1 MKHAIQHKTPAF
13 ASLRVLI
20 LDAIPFRRD
29 RLVNALNAIGIFSVT
44 QSPDCASALD
54 VLSSSCHRFDIV
66 LCDMQMKDIDEMEFI
81 YHAAHCNVGGFI
93 LMSAVKDALF
103 YSEQIIAEG
112 RGSPVLG
119 ILHRAMDT
127 GCLQHLLSSY
137 LATNAAAPSHTEKPW
152 LPQWTRND
160 LVAALNGNQFEPY
173 FQPKIDLDTGMPT
186 CVEILARWH
195 HPDLGILPPSQ
206 FIELMEQ
213 HRVIDQLTGSLLVQS
228 LSCAKQCAAQGN
240 DIGFAINV
248 SPITL
253 QDARTPSRVGALV
266 KECGLCPEQITIEV
280 TETASSKRFT
290 AVLESLT
297 RLRMQGFEI
306 SVDDF
311 GMGYSSLQLLSQM
324 PFTELKIDRSFV
336 SDVSS
341 RAKSIAILESVV
353 HLAGKL
359 SLRTVAEGIETTD
372 ELQFIRS
379 LGVGTGQ
386 GFLLG
391 RPMGQK
397 NLIHYLEDASSL
409 EGLFQTDGVPPRGCD
424 RLVRGT
430 LSGPSHNTTTTLESK
445 QHESTHIQTLWQIAR
460 DRVRR
465 RAPPHTEG
473 R

>member
-1 MKHAIQHKTPAF
+1 MKHATQHKTPSF
-13 ASLRVLI
+13 GSLRVLI
-20 LDAIPFRRD
+20 LDDIPFRRHS
-29 RLVNALNAIGIFSVT
+29 LVPALNDIGIFSIIL
-44 QSPDCASALD
+44 SPDCASALD
-54 VLSSSCHRFDIV
+54 VLSSSDCRVDIV
-66 LCDMQMKDIDEMEFI
+66 LCDMRMKDIEEMEFI

-93 LMSAVKDALF
+93 LMPAVTDAPF
-103 YSEQIIAEG
+103 CSEQVIAEG
-112 RGSPVLG
+112 RGSSVLG
-119 ILHRAMDT
+119 LLHRATDT

-137 LATNAAAPSHTEKPW
+137 LASTTAAPRNTEEPC

-195 HPDLGILPPSQ
+195 HPDFGILPPTQ

-213 HRVIDQLTGSLLVQS
+213 HRLIDQLTGCLLMQS
-228 LSCAKQCAAQGN
+228 LSCAKQCAAKGN

-248 SPITL
+248 SPVTL
-253 QDARTPSRVGALV
+253 QDSRTPSRVGALV
-266 KECGLCPEQITIEV
+266 RECGLCPEQITIEV
-280 TETASSKRFT
+280 TETASSKNFT

-336 SDVSS
+336 TDVPS
-341 RAKSIAILESVV
+341 RAKSAAILESVIL
-353 HLAGKL
+353 LAEKL
-359 SLRTVAEGIETTD
+359 NLHTVAEGIETTD

-397 NLIHYLEDASSL
+397 NLIHYLEDESSL
-409 EGLFQTDGVPPRGCD
+409 ERLFQADWVSPNRCD
-424 RLVRGT
+424 EQRQV
-430 LSGPSHNTTTTLESK
+430 NEF
-445 QHESTHIQTLWQIAR
+445 AR
-460 DRVRR
+460 S
-465 RAPPHTEG
+465 
-473 R
+473 

>member
-1 MKHAIQHKTPAF
+1 MRAIQNRRPAF

-20 LDAIPFRRD
+20 LDAIPFRRH
-29 RLVNALNAIGIFSVT
+29 RLVTALNDIGISSVI

-54 VLSSSCHRFDIV
+54 VLSSSECRVDIV
-66 LCDMQMKDIDEMEFI
+66 LCDMQMKDIEEIEFI

-93 LMSAVKDALF
+93 LMSAAKDALF
-103 YSEQIIAEG
+103 SSEQIIAQG

-119 ILHRAMDT
+119 VLHPAMNT

-137 LATNAAAPSHTEKPW
+137 LATNAAAPSHTEKPC
-152 LPQWTRND
+152 LPQWSRND

-213 HRVIDQLTGSLLVQS
+213 HKVIDQLTGCLLVQS
-228 LSCAKQCAAQGN
+228 LSCAKQCAAKGK

-248 SPITL
+248 SPVTL
-253 QDARTPSRVGALV
+253 QDSRTPSRIGALV
-266 KECGLCPEQITIEV
+266 RECGLCSEQITIEV
-280 TETASSKRFT
+280 TETASSKNFT
-290 AVLESLT
+290 SVLESLT

-306 SVDDF
+306 SIDDF

-336 SDVSS
+336 TDVCS
-341 RAKSIAILESVV
+341 RAKSAAILESVI
-353 HLAGKL
+353 HLAEKL
-359 SLRTVAEGIETTD
+359 NLRIVAEGIETTD

-397 NLIHYLEDASSL
+397 NLIHYLEDEFSL
-409 EGLFQTDGVPPRGCD
+409 EGVFQMDGIPPRRCD
-424 RLVRGT
+424 ELV
-430 LSGPSHNTTTTLESK
+430 PVMN
-445 QHESTHIQTLWQIAR
+445 
-460 DRVRR
+460 
-465 RAPPHTEG
+465 
-473 R
+473 